1 MEDNPIADKRLY
13 KLILQC
19 RTKQICDYVK
29 QHGTDA
35 PKVDSKAEAAA
46 KASNVSGNK
55 SRKQKQAAS
64 EEPANLIV
72 VHRHTDDSV
81 KLVYME
87 QVKDVR
93 PFVLCCIVKTV
104 DLSGTNFKKFLQIQT
119 KLHETVCGKR
129 ELSTIATHDLAKI
142 KGSFIRYTA
151 HDSRALEIIPLGKT
165 KRMSAQKLYDQ
176 LKGEAEALR
185 KEKKRNIYSG
195 IHKYLYLL
203 DKKTIF
209 ACLEDSDGNVIS
221 MPPLTNGD
229 LTKVGCSFK
238 IFYFLVDN
246 SIYNFFLQISPETQN
261 VLIEVTSSAS
271 LNDCRLTI
279 QELLKE
285 MLLAGFGVLPT
296 PANVDEESSVKQQLL
311 VQQVKTTDL
320 EGNLRAVYPSKQDLQ
335 FDENLSILVERE

>member
-35 PKVDSKAEAAA
+35 AKVDPKAEAAS
-46 KASNVSGNK
+46 KASNAAGNK
-55 SRKQKQAAS
+55 SRKQKQVAS
-64 EEPANLIV
+64 DEPANVIV

-81 KLVYME
+81 KLVYMD

-93 PFVLCCIVKTV
+93 PFVLCCVVKTV

-165 KRMSAQKLYDQ
+165 KLILAQKLYDQ

-203 DKKTIF
+203 DKKTVF
-209 ACLEDSDGNVIS
+209 ACLEDSEGNVIS
-221 MPPLTNGD
+221 LPPLTNGD
-229 LTKVGCSFK
+229 LTKVW
-238 IFYFLVDN
+238 
-246 SIYNFFLQISPETQN
+246 
-261 VLIEVTSSAS
+261 
-271 LNDCRLTI
+271 RL
-279 QELLKE
+279 
-285 MLLAGFGVLPT
+285 F
-296 PANVDEESSVKQQLL
+296 
-311 VQQVKTTDL
+311 
-320 EGNLRAVYPSKQDLQ
+320 
-335 FDENLSILVERE
+335 